1 MRIDKKLKEGKV
13 LNENLINKF
22 IDSFIDAY
30 KKGVQK
36 QFIEKSAE
44 RSPILAKGLEQAAK
58 QMDDITRYLKQ
69 LDSQNPNR
77 QK

>member
-1 MRIDKKLKEGKV
+1 MRIDKKLKEGKP
-13 LNENLINKF
+13 LNENLINRF

-44 RSPILAKGLEQAAK
+44 RSPILAQGLEQAAAK
-58 QMDDITRYLKQ
+58 MDDIIAHLKK
-69 LDSQNPNR
+69 LDAQNPNR